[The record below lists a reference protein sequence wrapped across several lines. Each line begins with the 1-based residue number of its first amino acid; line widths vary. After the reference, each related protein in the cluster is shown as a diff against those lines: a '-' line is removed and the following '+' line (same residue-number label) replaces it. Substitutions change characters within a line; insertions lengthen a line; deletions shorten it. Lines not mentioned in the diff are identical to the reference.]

1 MAKRKT
7 PKKPIGQRI
16 KDERARRGWTQ
27 EKLARVLRVSIKTV
41 SEWERGIALPNI
53 DSSLR
58 LVNKLGVAR

>member
-16 KDERARRGWTQ
+16 KDERRRRGWTQ

-41 SEWERGIALPNI
+41 SEWERGIALPGMP
-53 DSSLR
+53 SRVKLAT
-58 LVNKLGVAR
+58 KLGVG